1 MITRHLAN
9 GAPPRIALVAGT
21 LGQGGAEKQL
31 VYMARALRES
41 GADVRV
47 YCLTRGEYYERALAD
62 VGLEPRWIGRFA
74 APPLRTL
81 ALAAALRRFRPDIV
95 QSAHFY
101 TNLYVAMA
109 APLVGAIGIGAA
121 RNDVVHEVQYN
132 GRWGRWLLRAPSALI
147 VNSSAARDN
156 AEALG
161 RPRDAIH
168 VLPNVIDLRAFDAS
182 AGTMTHQVSDP
193 LVVVGVGTF
202 VPQKRFDVF
211 LRVIAAVRAR
221 GASVRA
227 VLAGDGPERAA
238 LETLAVS
245 LGLGSDAV
253 SFVGRRNDIPALL
266 RTADVFMLTSDH
278 EGFPNVVLEA
288 MAASIPVLCTAT
300 GDARAIVEHGVTG
313 YVTALGDADDLTGHL
328 LALSRSAGDRRRLG
342 EAGRRRVETQYA
354 FENLAGRLATIH
366 EAVGRARAGKR
377 RAPMPV

>member
-1 MITRHLAN
+1 MTPSHSPN
-9 GAPPRIALVAGT
+9 GSPAKIALVAGT

-31 VYMARALRES
+31 VYMARALRDA
-41 GADVRV
+41 GAQVRV
-47 YCLTRGEYYERALAD
+47 YCLTRGEHYEPALKD
-62 VGLEPRWIGRFA
+62 IGLVPEWIGRFP

-81 ALAAALRRFRPDIV
+81 ALASALGRFRPDIV

-121 RNDVVHEVQYN
+121 RNDVVHEVEYN

-147 VNSSAARDN
+147 VNSYAARDN

-161 RPRDAIH
+161 RTRDAIH
-168 VLPNVIDLRAFDAS
+168 VLPNVIDLSAFDEG
-182 AGTMTHQVSDP
+182 AGPMPRRANDP

-211 LRVIAAVRAR
+211 LQVIAAARAQAAPVR
-221 GASVRA
+221 G

-238 LETLAVS
+238 LEALAQS
-245 LGLGSDAV
+245 LGLGDDAV

-266 RTADVFMLTSDH
+266 HAADVFMLTSDH

-288 MAASIPVLCTAT
+288 MAASLPVLCTAT
-300 GDARAIVEHGVTG
+300 GDARAIVDHGVTG
-313 YVTALGDADDLTGHL
+313 YVTALGDAGRLTEHL
-328 LALSRSAGDRRRLG
+328 VALAHSADERRRLG
-342 EAGRRRVETQYA
+342 DAGRRRVESQYA
-354 FENLAGRLATIH
+354 YGNLAARLTAIHAAVEQARGR
-366 EAVGRARAGKR
+366 RR
-377 RAPMPV
+377 RAPTLV